1 MNYTA
6 SDNLHYYS
14 DEKKF
19 LVATDC
25 VIFGFE
31 VDKLKVLFQRRTIEP
46 NLGCPTPLGGFVKD
60 DESVDDAA
68 YRILNERTGIKNIY
82 LSQVETFGAIDRD
95 PGARVISV
103 VYCALIDKLKH
114 SVSLMNR
121 YQCQWYDIDRIPEL
135 YFDHSEMVEKA
146 LAYLRDAI
154 SHSPIALNLLP
165 RYFTLTNLQKL
176 YESIL
181 GRELDKRNF
190 RKRIGEMPYFVKTD
204 RIDKSSSKR
213 GACLYTFDKK
223 MYRNIGNFHI

>member
-1 MNYTA
+1 MDNTT
-6 SDNLHYYS
+6 SNNLHYYS

-31 VDKLKVLFQRRTIEP
+31 VDKLKVLFQRRAIEP
-46 NLGCPTPLGGFVKD
+46 NIGCPTPLGGFVKE
-60 DESVDDAA
+60 DESVDEAA
-68 YRILNERTGIKNIY
+68 YRILNERTGIKDIY
-82 LSQVETFGAIDRD
+82 LSQVETFGAINRD

-114 SVSLMNR
+114 SVSMMNKF
-121 YQCQWYDIDRIPEL
+121 QCQWYDINQLPEL
-135 YFDHSEMVEKA
+135 YFDHSDMVEKA
-146 LAYLRDAI
+146 LDYLRDAI

-165 RYFTLTNLQKL
+165 KYFTLTKLQKL

-190 RKRIGEMPYFVKTD
+190 RKRINEMPYFIKTD
-204 RIDKSSSKR
+204 LVDKSSSKR

-223 MYRNIGNFHI
+223 MYRSLGNFHI

>member
-1 MNYTA
+1 MNNTA

-121 YQCQWYDIDRIPEL
+121 YQCQWYDIDRLPEL

-154 SHSPIALNLLP
+154 SHSPITLNLLP
-165 RYFTLTNLQKL
+165 RYFTLTNLQ
-176 YESIL
+176 
-181 GRELDKRNF
+181 
-190 RKRIGEMPYFVKTD
+190 
-204 RIDKSSSKR
+204 
-213 GACLYTFDKK
+213 
-223 MYRNIGNFHI
+223 